1 LSSEFWLS
9 DKQWERLRPL
19 LPNKPRGVPRVD
31 DRRVIS
37 GIVHVLQ
44 SGCRWKDAPAIYGP
58 CKTLYNRHK
67 RWSEK
72 GVWRAVFEALA
83 AEGGPPA
90 EVLID
95 STHVKAHRS
104 AAGGKGGRTPRRSAS
119 AEAVAIPSSTRS
131 PTRRAG
137 RSPST

>member
-1 LSSEFWLS
+1 MPGVFWLS
-9 DKQWERLRPL
+9 DEQWERLRPL

-44 SGCRWKDAPAIYGP
+44 AGCRWKDASSAYGP
-58 CKTLYNRHK
+58 YKTLYNRHK

-72 GVWRAVFEALA
+72 GVWQAVFEALA
-83 AEGGPPA
+83 AAGGPPA

-104 AAGGKGGRTPRRSAS
+104 AAGGKGGRTPRQSAS
-119 AEAVAIPSSTRS
+119 AEAGATRRSMPS
-131 PTRRAG
+131 PTPKAS
-137 RSPST
+137 RSPSS